1 MEEILLRFLGYYSL
15 MAEGLADIFAIF
27 LKNYPLLFKGL
38 LVTVYLTVIS
48 SVMGTVLGTFLA
60 LGKIY
65 GNKFLSGI
73 LSAFIGLI
81 QGTPLLVQLFLI
93 YYGLPPFGIRLGA
106 ITAALISFIINSGA
120 YQAEYLRGSI
130 QSVSSGQLK
139 AALSIGMSKWQG
151 IFHII
156 LPQAL
161 RRVIPAWTNEFI
173 YLLKYTSLAYIIT
186 APEIMG
192 EAKIIASRN
201 YQFFNTYLIV
211 AFIYLL
217 VVIFFTYIFNYI
229 EKKFTIPGFE
239 FDR

>member
-1 MEEILLRFLGYYSL
+1 MVQLHSFFAGVK
-15 MAEGLADIFAIF
+15 DIISIF
-27 LKNYPLLFKGL
+27 LKNYPVLLQGL
-38 LVTVYLTVIS
+38 MVTIYLTIITSICGIVF
-48 SVMGTVLGTFLA
+48 GTFLS

-65 GNKFLSGI
+65 GNKYISGI
-73 LSAFIGLI
+73 ITVFISLI
-81 QGTPLLVQLFLI
+81 QGTPLLVQLFVI
-93 YYGLPPFGIRLGA
+93 YYGLPPYGIRLTPIA
-106 ITAALISFIINSGA
+106 AALISFIINSGA

-139 AALSIGMSKWQG
+139 AALSLGMSKWQG

-161 RRVIPAWTNEFI
+161 RRVIPSWTNEFI

-186 APEIMG
+186 APELMG

-201 YQFFNTYLIV
+201 YEYFKTYLIV

-217 VVIFFTYIFNYI
+217 VVIFFTKIFKVI
-229 EKKFTIPGFE
+229 EKKLSVPGL
-239 FDR
+239 

>member
-1 MEEILLRFLGYYSL
+1 MSDIIEIILQ
-15 MAEGLADIFAIF
+15 
-27 LKNYPLLFKGL
+27 NYPVLFKGL
-38 LVTVYLTVIS
+38 FITFILTVVS
-48 SVMGTVLGTFLA
+48 SIMGVVLGSALA

-65 GNKFLSGI
+65 GNKYISKI
-73 LSAFIGLI
+73 ISVFIGII

-93 YYGLPPFGIRLGA
+93 YYGLPPFGISLSA
-106 ITAALISFIINSGA
+106 ISAALISFIINSGA

-186 APEIMG
+186 VQELMG
-192 EAKIIASRN
+192 SAKIIASRN
-201 YQFFNTYLIV
+201 YLYFKTYLIV
-211 AFIYLL
+211 AFIYLI
-217 VVIFFTYIFNYI
+217 VVIIFTYFFNSV
-229 EKKFTIPGFE
+229 EKKFAIPGFDLE
-239 FDR
+239 R